1 MMTLINRKSQQRK
14 TIRKNKMEVFEFK
27 TKVAEM
33 KMLCKGFMPVF
44 EMLKEI
50 ISAPED

>member
-14 TIRKNKMEVFEFK
+14 TIKNKMEIFEFK

-33 KMLCKGFMPVF
+33 KILCKGFMTVF
-44 EMLKEI
+44 EMSKEI
-50 ISAPED
+50 ISAPEDR

>member
-1 MMTLINRKSQQRK
+1 
-14 TIRKNKMEVFEFK
+14 MEIFEFK

-33 KMLCKGFMPVF
+33 KILGKGFMTVF

-50 ISAPED
+50 ISAPKDR